1 MPLESEGKEGVMGRE
16 ILGGFHGPD
25 PEAAPSLPSLFCW
38 PELGFVVPSNCKTGW
53 ECSLAL
59 CQEGQGNGLGGY
71 REGSDRGPL
80 GDV

>member
-1 MPLESEGKEGVMGRE
+1 MGRE

-25 PEAAPSLPSLFCW
+25 PEVAPSLPSLFCW